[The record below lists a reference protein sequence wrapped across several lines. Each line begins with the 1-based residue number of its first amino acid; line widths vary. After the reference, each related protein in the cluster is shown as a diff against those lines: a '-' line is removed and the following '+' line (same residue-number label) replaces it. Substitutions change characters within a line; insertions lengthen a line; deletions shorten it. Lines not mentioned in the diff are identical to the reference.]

1 MSVSLVWFRRD
12 LRLSDNPALTLA
24 KSRGKP
30 IICLFNLDSARV
42 RRQDV
47 DPIHIEWELDC
58 LRTLKSD
65 IESIGGVLLFSYGDI
80 IEKIEE
86 IHHTHKI
93 VAIYGNEET
102 GLQWSWDRD
111 KAVAKWCESQGVKFS
126 ESPTNGVIRR
136 LKSRDNWKRQRDSR
150 MEVSVIEPITQ
161 IVAPDGLNSDHI
173 PTITELGMIARPLAH
188 RPNPGESAAIEV
200 LQSFLEE
207 RGRTYRKGM
216 SSPISAQTAC
226 SRLSPYISIGCIS
239 IRQILDYSNRK
250 ARIVQRNPRSKQNLG
265 WTGSLSSFRSRLAW
279 HCHFIQRLE
288 TEVTLDHL
296 AMNPEID
303 KHMGRTI
310 DGAKFRAWAQGNTGW
325 PFFDACMRSLS
336 ATGWINFR
344 MRAMLQS
351 VASYTLWLPWQ
362 LTGLHLARLFLD
374 YEPGIH
380 WSQVQM
386 QSGVTGINSVR
397 AYSISKQSRDQ
408 DPEGHFIREWVDELS
423 HVPTSHIHE
432 PWLMSQDE
440 QKKYGCMIGVDYP
453 KPIVDEKI
461 SRKEGISRSYS
472 AKYQPDSKNRSK
484 VVYHLHGSR
493 KRRRS

>member
-12 LRLSDNPALTLA
+12 LRLADNPALTLA

-30 IICLFNLDSARV
+30 IICLFNLDSIRV

-58 LRTLKSD
+58 LQVLKSD
-65 IESIGGVLLFSYGDI
+65 IESIGGVLLFNYGDVV
-80 IEKIEE
+80 EKIEE
-86 IHHTHKI
+86 IHQMNRI
-93 VAIYGNEET
+93 EAIYGNEET

-126 ESPTNGVIRR
+126 ESPTNGVIRK
-136 LKSRDNWKRQRDSR
+136 LKTRDNWKHQRDSR
-150 MEVSVIEPITQ
+150 MEVSVIEPIGE
-161 IVAPDGLNSDHI
+161 IIAPFGMNSDQI
-173 PTITELGMIARPLAH
+173 PTLTDLGMIARPLIH
-188 RPNPGESAAIEV
+188 RPEPGESAAIDV
-200 LQSFLEE
+200 LQSFLEG

-216 SSPISAQTAC
+216 SSPLSAQTAC
-226 SRLSPYISIGCIS
+226 SRLSPYISLGCIS
-239 IRQILDYSNRK
+239 IRQILEYSNRK
-250 ARIVQRNPRSKQNLG
+250 SQLVKRNPRAKENLG

-288 TEVTLDHL
+288 HEVTLDTI

-303 KHMGRTI
+303 VHMERLMHDTH
-310 DGAKFRAWAQGNTGW
+310 FRAWSQGNTGW
-325 PFFDACMRSLS
+325 PFFDACMRSLR

-344 MRAMLQS
+344 MRAMIQS
-351 VASYTLWLPWQ
+351 IASYTLWLPWQ

-408 DPEGHFIREWVDELS
+408 DPEGEFIREWVEELR
-423 HVPTSHIHE
+423 HVPTSHIHQ
-432 PWLMSQDE
+432 PWLMSRDE
-440 QKKYGCMIGVDYP
+440 QNKYGCIIGVDYP
-453 KPIVDEKI
+453 EPIVDEGI

-472 AKYQPDSKNRSK
+472 AKSQPDSKKRSRI
-484 VVYHLHGSR
+484 VYNLHGSR